1 VRKEFDMQMRVLAAA
16 AVTVSAAVHL
26 WLWFDGYRDE
36 SVVGPLFLLN
46 VAGGLT
52 IAALLLRWDHWI
64 PPFLAAG
71 FGVSTLAGFVI
82 SATVGLFGLQET
94 WSGFAVWAAAISE
107 VVAIVAGSIALLRS
121 DHPQSVAQ
129 AQHGRPVSRQNL
141 H

>member
-1 VRKEFDMQMRVLAAA
+1 MQMRVLAAA

-46 VAGGLT
+46 VAGGLA

-71 FGVSTLAGFVI
+71 FGVSTLTGFVI
-82 SATVGLFGLQET
+82 SATVGLFGVQES

-107 VVAIVAGSIALLRS
+107 VVAIVAGSVALLRS
-121 DHPQSVAQ
+121 EHPLSVAQ
-129 AQHGRPVSRQNL
+129 AEHGRPVGRQNL

>member
-1 VRKEFDMQMRVLAAA
+1 MQMRVLAAA

-46 VAGGLT
+46 AAGGLA

-71 FGVSTLAGFVI
+71 FGLSTLTGFVI
-82 SATVGLFGLQET
+82 SATVGLFGVHEV

-107 VVAIVAGSIALLRS
+107 VVAIVAGSVALLRS
-121 DHPQSVAQ
+121 DHPLSVAQ
-129 AQHGRPVSRQNL
+129 AQDRRPVGR
-141 H
+141 

>member
-1 VRKEFDMQMRVLAAA
+1 MRLLAAA

-26 WLWFDGYRDE
+26 WLWFDGYREE

-46 VAGGLT
+46 VAGGLA
-52 IAALLLRWDHWI
+52 IAVLLVRWDHWI

-71 FGVSTLAGFVI
+71 FGVSTLTGFVI
-82 SATVGLFGLQET
+82 SATVGLFGVEES

-121 DHPQSVAQ
+121 DHPLSVAQ
-129 AQHGRPVSRQNL
+129 PQERRPVRR
-141 H
+141 